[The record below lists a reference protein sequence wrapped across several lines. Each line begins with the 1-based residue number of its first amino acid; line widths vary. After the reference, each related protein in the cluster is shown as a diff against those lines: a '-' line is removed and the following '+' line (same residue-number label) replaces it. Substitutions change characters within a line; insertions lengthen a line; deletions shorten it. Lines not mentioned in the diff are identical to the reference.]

1 MKRFLL
7 ICLLLSFGVLSQ
19 AAVSAESKTSPV
31 SVVRDFYR
39 LYTTRFIAGKDLSKE
54 ELSRYVDDDLV
65 ELFFES
71 RRRSPDDDPMWYHDY
86 FLKAQ
91 DLGDD
96 WNKIR
101 ATAMFQENGI
111 SVIKATI
118 SDAINIRLTLIAVL
132 DKKHGEWKIF
142 RVFDFPSFGE

>member
-7 ICLLLSFGVLSQ
+7 ICLLLSFGAFSQ
-19 AAVSAESKTSPV
+19 AAVSAESKISPV

-39 LYTTRFIAGKDLSKE
+39 LYTTRFMVGKDLSKE
-54 ELSRYVDDDLV
+54 ELSRYVDDELV

-71 RRRSPDDDPMWYHDY
+71 RRRSPDEDPMWYHDY

-111 SVIKATI
+111 SVVKTTI
-118 SDAINIRLTLIAVL
+118 SDAINRHLTLVVVL
-132 DKKHGEWKIF
+132 NRKHGAWKIF
-142 RVFDFPSFGE
+142 RVFDFPSFEE